1 MADDLEDCYK
11 VALRILRHRFNSTA
25 ELRLKLRL
33 RNFDKQIIDAAIG
46 RLTDEHWLDDER
58 FAGSFARTRAGKRVG
73 PRRIARELAA
83 AGVSGDLAAKA
94 LEEVSG
100 EERVRADAL
109 AVCQKRIRVL
119 ARRHGPDFVRSAE
132 GRNKLTLYL
141 LNQGYDAALAR
152 SVVKESTVAHD

>member
-1 MADDLEDCYK
+1 VGAGQH
-11 VALRILRHRFNSTA
+11 VAH
-25 ELRLKLRL
+25 E
-33 RNFDKQIIDAAIG
+33 
-46 RLTDEHWLDDER
+46 
-58 FAGSFARTRAGKRVG
+58 
-73 PRRIARELAA
+73 
-83 AGVSGDLAAKA
+83 AGVTGDVAEKA

-109 AVCQKRIRVL
+109 AVCQKRIRIL